1 MTERRT
7 SILKNVFIYIR
18 CNNSKLPHYL
28 YWYYCW
34 FN

>member
-1 MTERRT
+1 MYLNT
-7 SILKNVFIYIR
+7 YIM
-18 CNNSKLPHYL
+18 CNNSKLSHYL

>member
-1 MTERRT
+1 M
-7 SILKNVFIYIR
+7 YII